1 MIRKQKSIGRH
12 TAKSCA
18 FFAVLCTR
26 IDVLFRFLRMMT
38 EKTMRVGRNL
48 EQRDFCALLMVD
60 ITIIFENCD

>member
-1 MIRKQKSIGRH
+1 MIRKQKNRKAHGKTVRLFD
-12 TAKSCA
+12 A
-18 FFAVLCTR
+18 LCTR

>member
-1 MIRKQKSIGRH
+1 M
-12 TAKSCA
+12 CA

-38 EKTMRVGRNL
+38 EKTMRVGRNV